1 MSEKKWVVYLVQCSD
16 NSLYCGISNDIKN
29 RLMEHNSGKGAK
41 YTKSRRPVDLVG
53 ISPEMTKSEALKLEY
68 SIKQLPADKK
78 LAALKR
84 KENGMTISKKDL
96 LALNKDIK
104 ALERKIEKL
113 IREFDKGKKAKVT
126 KKATAKPVKA
136 KTIKR
141 LPAKK
146 AHAKKRPAKLTATDK
161 VLRIIN
167 RSKKGVDVATL
178 MRNTGFD
185 NKKISNILHRTYKQ
199 GKIKRVEK
207 GIYVGA

>member
-104 ALERKIEKL
+104 ALERKMEKL

-178 MRNTGFD
+178 MKKTGFD

-207 GIYVGA
+207 GIYVSA